1 MAARLIIKLHLL
13 EEANKSDD
21 LKKARQAK
29 QIRKFKTIS
38 RDTEFIHI
46 YRLSED
52 LINLL
57 ENDVTPYMRMQVRS
71 SGLTN
76 RLKVCL
82 IRLISFLRYDGNI
95 HQQNPIEFLMFQIL
109 CTLSFLANGSYQKI
123 IGKNVDT
130 YISQSSASRAIHEV
144 VNALNNRSIISK
156 YIRFPQNQNDR
167 QVLKSRQVL
176 KVATFFC

>member
-1 MAARLIIKLHLL
+1 
-13 EEANKSDD
+13 
-21 LKKARQAK
+21 
-29 QIRKFKTIS
+29 
-38 RDTEFIHI
+38 
-46 YRLSED
+46 
-52 LINLL
+52 
-57 ENDVTPYMRMQVRS
+57 
-71 SGLTN
+71 
-76 RLKVCL
+76 
-82 IRLISFLRYDGNI
+82 
-95 HQQNPIEFLMFQIL
+95 MFQIL

-144 VNALNNRSIISK
+144 IDALNNKSIISK